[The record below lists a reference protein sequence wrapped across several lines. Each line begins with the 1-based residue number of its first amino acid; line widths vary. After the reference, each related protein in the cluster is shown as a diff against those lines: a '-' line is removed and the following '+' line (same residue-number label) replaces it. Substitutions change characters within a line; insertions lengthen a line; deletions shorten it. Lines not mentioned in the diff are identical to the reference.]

1 MGYIAQFLAGIV
13 GCNHAMGEGKLNALS
28 RTDTPRQA
36 RLLPSRMP
44 GIWSLGQGNRQTAQP
59 GPRFVVGLRRQPC
72 GAPPGAA
79 TIGADARLRRPPGA
93 TIIGAC
99 GATSAPRPARQSSG
113 PTARLRR
120 PARRGNHRG
129 RRRGFGAPPGAATIG
144 ADGAASA
151 PALLPPCPQNRKR
164 ISRII
169 WRGSKVSRL

>member
-120 PARRGNHRG
+120 RPYCHHVLRTGSASRESSGADRKSAGYDFRRSRPTLPRRQRAPAR
-129 RRRGFGAPPGAATIG
+129 
-144 ADGAASA
+144 
-151 PALLPPCPQNRKR
+151 
-164 ISRII
+164 
-169 WRGSKVSRL
+169 GST